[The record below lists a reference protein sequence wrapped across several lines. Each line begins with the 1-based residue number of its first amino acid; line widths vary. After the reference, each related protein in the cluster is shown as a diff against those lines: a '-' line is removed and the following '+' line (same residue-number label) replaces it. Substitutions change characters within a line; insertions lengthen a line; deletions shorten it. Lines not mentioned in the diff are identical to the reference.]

1 MDGNPTPLARPLL
14 SCRGV
19 SVDYVVGNLNARA
32 CNRVTLDIHPGET
45 VGLAGES
52 GCGKSTFAFAITR
65 MHNAPAL
72 ISEGEIL
79 FEGRDVLKMSDR
91 DLRAFRWKETAMV
104 FQSAMNALNPVIT
117 IGEQLIDVILAH
129 QDISRDAA
137 WARGEELLETVGIAK
152 SRMTSFAHQ
161 LSGGM
166 RQRVVIAIALVLRP
180 KLIVMDEPTT
190 ALDVVVEREIMDEL
204 QDLKERYGFA
214 ILFISH
220 DLGLMG
226 EICDRIGIMYAGNLV
241 ELGEARQVLEQ
252 PRHPY
257 TKGLVGSFPTIHGPK
272 TRLHGIPGNPVNL
285 LQLPQGCNFQSR
297 CTACISRCQTDEP
310 RLLTVAQVP
319 PHLAACHLVSAAT
332 EADTRV
338 VEEATS

>member
-1 MDGNPTPLARPLL
+1 MDGTQIPKSEPLL
-14 SCRGV
+14 SCKGV
-19 SVDYVVGNLNARA
+19 SVDYVTAAGNARA
-32 CNRVTLDIHPGET
+32 CNQMTLDIHPGET

-52 GCGKSTFAFAITR
+52 GCGKSTLAFAITR

-79 FEGRDVLKMSDR
+79 FEGRDVLKMDEEA
-91 DLRAFRWKETAMV
+91 LRRFRWNETAMV

-117 IGEQLIDVILAH
+117 IGAQLTDVILAH
-129 QDISRDAA
+129 ENVTPSEAY
-137 WARGEELLETVGIAK
+137 ARGEELLEVVGISR
-152 SRMTSFAHQ
+152 SRMTSYPHQ

-166 RQRVVIAIALVLRP
+166 RQRVVIAIALILRP

-204 QDLKERYGFA
+204 YQLKEDYGFA

-241 ELGEARQVLEQ
+241 ELSDAREILENPQ
-252 PRHPY
+252 HPY
-257 TKGLVGSFPTIHGPK
+257 TAGLVSSFPTIHGPK
-272 TRLHGIPGNPVNL
+272 ERLFGIPGNPVNL
-285 LQLPQGCNFQSR
+285 LNLPQGCNFQDR
-297 CTACISRCQTDEP
+297 CTRCFAPCKLTDPQLQQVGAEP
-310 RLLTVAQVP
+310 L
-319 PHLAACHLVSAAT
+319 HFAACHLHDHPAETAT
-332 EADTRV
+332 
-338 VEEATS
+338 